1 MEARAILDAHVQLK
15 KAYAAL
21 NEALD
26 LTRQLAEAVDRDDQI
41 TIQMLVSMRQEPTD
55 KLARAHQALEQQKA
69 ALSEADRERLTALLK
84 GGAEP
89 EERAL
94 AGQAALNQRTLRQLV
109 DLDRVVNRKLTR
121 EKSVYNQTT

>member
-1 MEARAILDAHVQLK
+1 MEGPALLDALVQLK
-15 KAYAAL
+15 KIYSAL

-41 TIQMLVSMRQEPTD
+41 TIRMLVSMRQEPTD

-69 ALSEADRERLTALLK
+69 ALPAADRERLTALLK
-84 GGAEP
+84 DEARPEP
-89 EERAL
+89 EETAL
-94 AGQAALNQRTLRQLV
+94 AGQAALNQRTLKQLV

-121 EKSVYNQTT
+121 EKSVYK